1 MLVRASAGFLVLV
14 LACGPMIATS
24 ARAQGDGSAMAE
36 TLFREGRRLMDQKR
50 FDDACPKLA
59 ESHRMD
65 PATGTLLA
73 LALCHEGQG
82 KTASAW
88 AEYSDAA
95 ARARAE
101 GNKSREDAARQRA
114 AALEANLSR
123 LTIRVANESAS
134 LEGLEIR
141 RDGVVQPKASWGM
154 SVPVDP
160 GDHRIEASAPGRK
173 PLRLE
178 VKIGAAR
185 DSKETL
191 VPALAAADIAPAP
204 VTPAAPSPAA
214 DSSAPVA
221 PATQESTPSQGGS
234 SGLRAA
240 GWVVGGLG
248 LIGIGIGSYFA
259 IQAMGKKSDSDAD
272 CDGNVCGPQAFQD
285 RTDAVSAGNR
295 ATIGF
300 VVGGVLAA
308 GGLTM
313 VLLGTSKESRTS
325 IRLAPSVGINA
336 AGFSLQGRL

>member
-1 MLVRASAGFLVLV
+1 MRARAGIVMLVI
-14 LACGPMIATS
+14 ACGSMLATS
-24 ARAQGDGSAMAE
+24 AQAQGDGAALAE
-36 TLFREGRRLMDQKR
+36 TLFREGRRLMGLKR

-88 AEYSDAA
+88 TEYSDVA
-95 ARARAE
+95 ARARSE
-101 GNKSREDAARQRA
+101 GNKDRENAARQRA
-114 AALEANLSR
+114 AALEPNLSR

-134 LEGLEIR
+134 LQGLEVR
-141 RDGVVQPKASWGM
+141 RDGVAQPKASWGM
-154 SVPVDP
+154 AVPVDP
-160 GDHRIEASAPGRK
+160 GLHVIEASAPGRK
-173 PLRLE
+173 LVRLE
-178 VKIGAAR
+178 VKVGASR
-185 DSKETL
+185 DNKEASL
-191 VPALAAADIAPAP
+191 PALDPAATEPPVAPAATAPTAHSAAP
-204 VTPAAPSPAA
+204 VTP
-214 DSSAPVA
+214 SAPDSTA
-221 PATQESTPSQGGS
+221 PREGGA
-234 SGLRAA
+234 SGLRTA

-248 LIGIGIGSYFA
+248 LVGIGIGSYFA
-259 IQAMGKKSDSDAD
+259 VQAMGKKSDSDAD

-300 VVGGVLAA
+300 VAGGVLAA

-313 VLLGTSKESRTS
+313 VLLGSGKESRTS
-325 IRLAPSVGINA
+325 IRLAPSVGVNS

>member
-1 MLVRASAGFLVLV
+1 MRASAGFLVLV

-24 ARAQGDGSAMAE
+24 AQAQGDGSAMAE

-82 KTASAW
+82 KSASAW
-88 AEYSDAA
+88 AEYTDAA

-101 GNKSREDAARQRA
+101 GSKSREDAARKRA

-134 LEGLEIR
+134 IEGLEIR
-141 RDGVVQPKASWGM
+141 RDGVAQPKASWGM
-154 SVPVDP
+154 AVPVDP
-160 GDHRIEASAPGRK
+160 GDHVIEASAPGRM

-178 VKIGAAR
+178 VKVGAAR
-185 DSKETL
+185 DSKEAV
-191 VPALAAADIAPAP
+191 VPALAVAE
-204 VTPAAPSPAA
+204 AAPPPVAPTATPPTAGSA
-214 DSSAPVA
+214 APVA
-221 PATQESTPSQGGS
+221 PATPESNPPHNGS
-234 SGLRAA
+234 SGLRTA

-248 LIGIGIGSYFA
+248 LVGIGIGSYFA
-259 IQAMGKKSDSDAD
+259 VQAMGKKSDSDAD

-285 RTDAVSAGNR
+285 RTDAVNAGNR

-300 VVGGVLAA
+300 VAGGVLAA

-325 IRLAPSVGINA
+325 IRLAPSVGISS
-336 AGFSLQGRL
+336 AGFTLHGRI